1 MSKPFCRQITESPD
15 EKILVVSHGCT
26 LGFLQAILMKFRFED
41 IAGARFSGRSGSIS
55 RFTIGADRRV
65 TANHINH
72 RIY

>member
-15 EKILVVSHGCT
+15 KKILVVSHGCT
-26 LGFLQAILMKFRFED
+26 LGFLQAMLMKFRFED
-41 IAGARFSGRSGSIS
+41 VAGARFSVRSGSIS
-55 RFTIGADRRV
+55 RVAIGTDGRV